1 MQINING
8 CSVIGK
14 THFVYILNFATFVLG
29 SVVKTAVVMKKKTN
43 KLAPFIQK
51 MRFKY
56 RVSILNENTL
66 EESWHLRLS
75 RISVLLFGSTLVV
88 LTFIILTILIFTT
101 PISRYLPGYGD
112 SGNRSKIIQE
122 SMRADSMVQQINL
135 QQGYMGIIKGIITGN
150 IKPDSIAS
158 LDSAELKEK
167 AHVLLEKSQSEK
179 EFTDKFEE
187 EEKYNLASIDSKPNE
202 NMYVF
207 FRPTRGVI
215 SSSFNLSEH
224 QYGIYLITSPNESV
238 LSVLAGTIVYAAF
251 TFDYGWVIQVQHENN
266 YLSIYKNNTR
276 LLKKV
281 GDEVKAGE
289 SIAITGDAAG
299 KKAGSQFYFELWKQ
313 GKPVDP
319 EEVIIF

>member
-1 MQINING
+1 
-8 CSVIGK
+8 
-14 THFVYILNFATFVLG
+14 
-29 SVVKTAVVMKKKTN
+29 MKKKTN

-51 MRFKY
+51 IRFKY

-66 EESWHLRLS
+66 EESWHVRLS
-75 RISVLLFGSTLVV
+75 RFSVFMFASTFIF
-88 LTFIILTILIFTT
+88 LTFVILTILIFAT

-122 SMRADSMVQQINL
+122 SMRADSMVQQIDM
-135 QQGYMGIIKGIITGN
+135 QKGYMGIIKEIITGKL
-150 IKPDSIAS
+150 KPDSIQS
-158 LDSAELKEK
+158 LDSVQLSEK
-167 AHVLLEKSQSEK
+167 AHNMLEKSKHEK
-179 EFTDKFEE
+179 DFVSKFEE

-215 SSSFNLSEH
+215 SSSFNLTDQ

-238 LSVLAGTIVYAAF
+238 MSVLGGTVVYAAF
-251 TFDYGWVIQVQHENN
+251 TFDFGWVIQVQHENN

-276 LLKKV
+276 LLKAV

-289 SIAITGDAAG
+289 SIAITGDASG

-313 GKPVDP
+313 GKPVNP

>member
-1 MQINING
+1 
-8 CSVIGK
+8 
-14 THFVYILNFATFVLG
+14 
-29 SVVKTAVVMKKKTN
+29 MKKKTN
-43 KLAPFIQK
+43 RFRPFIEK

-75 RISVLLFGSTLVV
+75 RFSVFMFGSTLVF
-88 LTFIILTILIFTT
+88 LTFIILTIFIFTT

-122 SMRADSMVQQINL
+122 SMRADSMVQQIDL
-135 QQGYMGIIKGIITGN
+135 QKGYLGILKGIITGN
-150 IKPDSIAS
+150 IKPDTIAS
-158 LDSAELKEK
+158 LDSVELKEK
-167 AHVLLEKSQSEK
+167 ARVLVEKSKKEK

-215 SSSFNLSEH
+215 SSSFNLSEQ

-238 LSVLAGTIVYAAF
+238 LSVLGGTVIYAAF
-251 TFDYGWVIQVQHENN
+251 TFDFGWVIQVQHENN
-266 YLSIYKNNTR
+266 YISIYKNNTR
-276 LLKKV
+276 LLRKV

-289 SIAITGDAAG
+289 SIAITGDASG

-313 GKPVDP
+313 GKPVNP

>member
-1 MQINING
+1 
-8 CSVIGK
+8 
-14 THFVYILNFATFVLG
+14 
-29 SVVKTAVVMKKKTN
+29 MKKKTN
-43 KLAPFIQK
+43 NLKPFIHK

-66 EESWHLRLS
+66 EESWHARLS
-75 RISVLLFGSTLVV
+75 RFSVFMFASTLIF
-88 LTFIILTILIFTT
+88 LTFIILTILIFAT

-122 SMRADSMVQQINL
+122 SMRADSMVQQIDL
-135 QQGYMGIIKGIITGN
+135 QKGYMSILKKIITGE
-150 IKPDSIAS
+150 IKPDSVAS
-158 LDSAELKEK
+158 LDSVELKDK
-167 AHVLLEKSQSEK
+167 AQVMLQKSKHEK
-179 EFTDKFEE
+179 EFADKFEA
-187 EEKYNLASIDSKPNE
+187 EEKYNLASIDTKSNE
-202 NMYVF
+202 EMYVF

-215 SSSFNLSEH
+215 SSSFDLSE
-224 QYGIYLITSPNESV
+224 QQFGIYIITSPNETV
-238 LSVLAGTIVYAAF
+238 MSVLAGTVVYAAF

-289 SIAITGDAAG
+289 SIAITGDMSG

-313 GKPVDP
+313 GKPVNP

>member
-1 MQINING
+1 
-8 CSVIGK
+8 
-14 THFVYILNFATFVLG
+14 
-29 SVVKTAVVMKKKTN
+29 
-43 KLAPFIQK
+43 

-56 RVSILNENTL
+56 RVSVLNENTL

-75 RISVLLFGSTLVV
+75 RFSVFMFGSTLVF
-88 LTFIILTILIFTT
+88 LTFILLTILIFTT

-112 SGNRSKIIQE
+112 SGNRGKIIQE
-122 SMRADSMVQQINL
+122 SMRADSMVQQIDL
-135 QQGYMGIIKGIITGN
+135 QKGYLGIIKGIITGN
-150 IKPDSIAS
+150 IKPDTIAS
-158 LDSAELKEK
+158 LDSVELKEK
-167 AHVLLEKSQSEK
+167 ARVLLDKSKKEK
-179 EFTDKFEE
+179 EFTDKFEA

-202 NMYVF
+202 DMYVF

-215 SSSFNLSEH
+215 SSSFNLSEQ

-238 LSVLAGTIVYAAF
+238 MSVLGGTVIYAAF
-251 TFDYGWVIQVQHENN
+251 TFDFGWVIQVQHENN
-266 YLSIYKNNTR
+266 YISIYKNNTR
-276 LLKKV
+276 LLRKI

-289 SIAITGDAAG
+289 SIAITGDASG

>member
-1 MQINING
+1 
-8 CSVIGK
+8 
-14 THFVYILNFATFVLG
+14 
-29 SVVKTAVVMKKKTN
+29 MKKKTN
-43 KLAPFIQK
+43 RFQPFIEK

-75 RISVLLFGSTLVV
+75 RISVFMFGSTLIF

-112 SGNRSKIIQE
+112 SGNRTKIIQE
-122 SMRADSMVQQINL
+122 SMRADSMVQQIEL
-135 QQGYMGIIKGIITGN
+135 QKGYMAIIKGIINGN
-150 IKPDSIAS
+150 IKPDSIQS
-158 LDSAELKEK
+158 LNADELKEK
-167 AHVLLEKSQSEK
+167 AHTLMEKSKHEK
-179 EFTDKFEE
+179 EFTAKFEE

-215 SSSFNLSEH
+215 SSSYNLSEQ

-238 LSVLAGTIVYAAF
+238 LSVLGGTVVYAAF

-289 SIAITGDAAG
+289 SIAITGDASG

-313 GKPVDP
+313 GKPIDP